1 MIEEKEKPGLIGEMY
16 AAKKLREK
24 GYDIYTANYRCRFG
38 EIDIVAADDKYI
50 IFTEVKTRSS
60 GAIALPREWVDERK
74 QEKLV
79 KTAALYLQKNPV
91 DLQPRFDVVEVYLD
105 NEHKVESINHI
116 ENAFASD
123 M

>member
-1 MIEEKEKPGLIGEMY
+1 MIQEKEKAGLLGEVY
-16 AAKKLREK
+16 AARKLREK

-38 EIDIVAADDKYI
+38 EVDIIAADDKYI
-50 IFTEVKTRSS
+50 IFTEVKTRSP

-74 QEKLV
+74 QERLV

-105 NEHKVESINHI
+105 KEHNVERMNHI
-116 ENAFASD
+116 KNAFDSD